1 MNNKIKQKFARSV
14 MANNLGEA
22 TSFFLGLLVLPI
34 ILSYLGV
41 SQYGILILLTAL
53 VGWLSLVDFGT
64 GAAVVKFIAQYKG
77 ENDLKKV
84 SLTIS
89 SAWTFFLGTS
99 LIAALIIYFSSGFL
113 VGSVFKID
121 PQLNET
127 ALGVF
132 RLGALLVFF
141 RFIANFFNIL
151 AHGYQRF
158 DLFNV
163 GKIVGLLGS
172 SLGVVIGLMINNS
185 MIVVVWIYIFSAL
198 AEGLTTLSLLWRA
211 EGRIPLALKFSPK
224 AFKPI
229 ISFGG
234 WKLIMALASQTTNQ
248 LDKLIISFYLPT
260 QYVTYYSVPQS
271 LSRRL
276 SSTLSVVSEPLFPF
290 ASFINSS
297 QPLKVLQK
305 LYQKTIRSAN
315 LVMIPVA
322 LFIAVFSR
330 EILTIWLG
338 QEFAQNAHLVLTIL
352 SLGYMI
358 IGLTTIP
365 VKVTEAKGRP
375 KVTALFSLISGV
387 IRIGLA
393 VFLTSRFALLG
404 LAGSLLIYAIPVV
417 ALFLWYINRSVIRL
431 SSKDFQ
437 GQIFRSYF
445 KPALISLLIIIP
457 FSFFMPTSLISLILV
472 FAAYEMAVL
481 AGFYLFNLFSKEEL
495 TGFTNHFLGRSR

>member
-1 MNNKIKQKFARSV
+1 MNNKIKQKFAQSV
-14 MANNLGEA
+14 VANNLGEA
-22 TSFFLGLLVLPI
+22 ISFFLGLLTLPI
-34 ILSYLGV
+34 ILGYLGV

-64 GAAVVKFIAQYKG
+64 GAAVVKFIAQYQA
-77 ENDLKKV
+77 ENDVKKV
-84 SLTIS
+84 KQAIS
-89 SAWTFFLGTS
+89 STWTFFLGTS
-99 LIAALIIYFSSGFL
+99 LMAALIVYFSSGFL
-113 VGSVFKID
+113 VGSVFKIAT
-121 PQLNET
+121 QLSET
-127 ALGVF
+127 ALAVF
-132 RLGALLVFF
+132 QLGALLVFF

-158 DLFNV
+158 DLFNA
-163 GKIVGLLGS
+163 GKVVGLVGN

-185 MIVVVWIYIFSAL
+185 IIVVVWIYIVSAL
-198 AEGLTTLSLLWRA
+198 TEGLTTYGLLWRA
-211 EGRIPLALKFSPK
+211 EGRIPLGLKFSLK
-224 AFKPI
+224 TFKPI

-322 LFIAVFSR
+322 LFIAVFAK

-375 KVTALFSLISGV
+375 EITALFSLFSGI
-387 IRIGLA
+387 IRVGLA
-393 VFLTSRFALLG
+393 VFLTARFALLG
-404 LAGSLLIYAIPVV
+404 LAGSLLLYAIPVV
-417 ALFLWYINRSVIRL
+417 ALFLWYINRFVIRL
-431 SSKDFQ
+431 SSKDFL
-437 GQIFRSYF
+437 GHLFVSYF
-445 KPALISLLIIIP
+445 KPTLVSLLILIP

-472 FAAYEMAVL
+472 FAVYEATVL
-481 AGFYLFNLFSKEEL
+481 AEFYLLNLFSKEEL
-495 TGFTNHFLGRSR
+495 IGFTNHFLGRSP